1 MGGGWPGRGGRDGGR
16 ARGWAGWG
24 AAAALAAV
32 LGLHLAQDAGYWA
45 EVEAQ
50 LAEERALR
58 ERWAGWG
65 ARARAQSAVYV
76 SAAAREWGE
85 AGRAECAPCPK
96 CTAPRKCPE
105 SKISSAGTPGG
116 AKGKGGGGDAAGPRS
131 EMGAGAGIELH
142 TPEKPGREK
151 AGGGKPKLT
160 PRSGEANLDFKVFVY
175 PLPPKFHVG
184 LKEEQSRCVHDQY
197 GTEIRIHEELLA
209 SPLRTEDPN
218 EAEFFFVPI
227 YGECYIFRAIQ
238 QLGSKE
244 GFKSAN
250 RFYHEGLK
258 MVREQ
263 WPYWNQ
269 TQGRDHVFV
278 FAGARGPHIFT
289 DWKQNVKKSVF
300 LTPEGD
306 RSLSE
311 QFNTWKDVV
320 IPGMEF
326 HEQLWSGS
334 LRGKAGPERDIFAFF
349 RGTIWNKGGK
359 SYSRGLRIR
368 MHEQLKGQEG
378 VIFDEPVKDCDK
390 DCYMQSM
397 ARSIFC
403 LCPRGWSPWTLRA
416 YQAMMTGCIPV
427 LIADEIELPYEDSID
442 WSTLTVKIAE
452 KDADRTLEILR
463 GIPADALD
471 AKRASIDEHW
481 RKVAWQTPSTPG
493 DAFHSVM
500 AELGR
505 KRRAF
510 KASSLSSWN

>member
-1 MGGGWPGRGGRDGGR
+1 MRGLMGPGGGGGGRGGPRL
-16 ARGWAGWG
+16 G
-24 AAAALAAV
+24 AAVGWLAAAGLAAL
-32 LGLHLAQDAGYWA
+32 LGAHLSQEVGYWA
-45 EVEAQ
+45 KVEAQ

-65 ARARAQSAVYV
+65 ARARAQAAQLAAAAAGEW
-76 SAAAREWGE
+76 SAAAE
-85 AGRAECAPCPK
+85 AGCAPCPK
-96 CTAPRKCPE
+96 CPGKQERSGVAGARKG
-105 SKISSAGTPGG
+105 AGRRDAGAGPAAGG
-116 AKGKGGGGDAAGPRS
+116 QKGGGR
-131 EMGAGAGIELH
+131 GAGGQTEQAA
-142 TPEKPGREK
+142 PAP
-151 AGGGKPKLT
+151 GGGAGRQA
-160 PRSGEANLDFKVFVY
+160 PRSGEANLDFKVWVY
-175 PLPPKFHVG
+175 PLPAKFHSG
-184 LKEEQSRCVHDQY
+184 LKEEQGRCVHDQY

-209 SPLRTEDPN
+209 SPLRTLDPA

-227 YGECYIFRAIQ
+227 YGECFIFRAIQ
-238 QLGSKE
+238 QKGSKE
-244 GFKSAN
+244 GFKEAN
-250 RFYHEGLK
+250 AFYLEGLRA
-258 MVREQ
+258 VREQ
-263 WPYWNQ
+263 WPHWNR

-278 FAGARGPHIFT
+278 FAGARGPHIFK
-289 DWKQNVKKSVF
+289 DWKQNIRKSVF

-320 IPGMEF
+320 IPGLEF

-334 LRGKAGPERDIFAFF
+334 LRGAAGPGRDIFAFF

-368 MHEQLKGQEG
+368 MHEQLKGQAD
-378 VIFDEPVKDCDK
+378 VIFGEPVKECDK
-390 DCYMQSM
+390 ECYMRSM
-397 ARSIFC
+397 ARSVFC

-442 WSTLTVKIAE
+442 WSKMTVKIAE
-452 KDADRTLEILR
+452 KDANRTLEILR
-463 GIPADALD
+463 GIAPEVLD
-471 AKRASIDEHW
+471 AKRSSIDEHW
-481 RKVAWQTPSTPG
+481 RKVAWQTPSSPG

-510 KASSLSSWN
+510 KASSLVSWT